1 MKLTGSDSQSL
12 SQSKSKRGRPRG
24 PPSERTLKEQLQLAE
39 DEIKE
44 LTAAKALRDAE
55 ISKSRKELDEL
66 NAKVEKLQVQRA
78 ADESAANNTLAALK
92 AELTNVLE
100 SQKPQFHLIFDEIE
114 QQKQQKA
121 IAEEQETLL
130 HKVRELKHSS
140 GEIWSCEESS
150 ALIQCITMM
159 HLNCNLSIRKACE
172 IVSGCGRSLTKLKE
186 IMTHWKL
193 HGKALCNDGKS

>member
-1 MKLTGSDSQSL
+1 MKLIGSDSQSL

-100 SQKPQFHLIFDEIE
+100 SM
-114 QQKQQKA
+114 A
-121 IAEEQETLL
+121 SIA
-130 HKVRELKHSS
+130 S
-140 GEIWSCEESS
+140 
-150 ALIQCITMM
+150 
-159 HLNCNLSIRKACE
+159 
-172 IVSGCGRSLTKLKE
+172 
-186 IMTHWKL
+186 
-193 HGKALCNDGKS
+193 